1 MLSHKENRTGLRAV
15 DVDVND
21 DDGNNC
27 ARIQQFKEWHQVLK
41 LRSYNEELLTV
52 LPYVV
57 LD

>member
-27 ARIQQFKEWHQVLK
+27 ARIQQFKEWHQVLQ

-52 LPYVV
+52 LPY
-57 LD
+57 